1 MTAIRSLIAQRH
13 LAALLC
19 VAALLLKLVI
29 PSGYMIGEAQG
40 HMAVVLCPGTMPVA
54 DVMPHMPSGDM
65 AMMHGTSHAALPDH
79 VGPDHVGPD
88 HGGAGHSD
96 GQHSRAEMPCAFA
109 GLSAAAL
116 AAVDPIQLVALLAF
130 VLATGF
136 VAVTAIVRSDPS
148 YLRPPLRG
156 PPALS

>member
-54 DVMPHMPSGDM
+54 DVMPHMSSGDM
-65 AMMHGTSHAALPDH
+65 AMMHGTPHAALPDH
-79 VGPDHVGPD
+79 VGSD
-88 HGGAGHSD
+88 HGGTGHSD

>member
-40 HMAVVLCPGTMPVA
+40 HMAIVLCPGTMPVA
-54 DVMPHMPSGDM
+54 DAMSHAPPGDMTTMHGMPHGVM
-65 AMMHGTSHAALPDH
+65 A
-79 VGPDHVGPD
+79 D
-88 HGGAGHSD
+88 HGRSDHRD
-96 GQHSRAEMPCAFA
+96 GQHGRAEMPCAFA

-130 VLATGF
+130 VLTTGF
-136 VAVTAIVRSDPS
+136 VALTANVRPAPP

>member
-19 VAALLLKLVI
+19 LAALLLKLVV
-29 PSGYMIGEAQG
+29 PSGYMIGEARG
-40 HMAVVLCPGTMPVA
+40 RWAIMLCPGTITAPQSTPLDPVSAMPT
-54 DVMPHMPSGDM
+54 MPGM
-65 AMMHGTSHAALPDH
+65 SHAAAT
-79 VGPDHVGPD
+79 D
-88 HGGAGHSD
+88 HGRSD
-96 GQHSRAEMPCAFA
+96 HPDDRHQRAEMPCAFA

-116 AAVDPIQLVALLAF
+116 AATDPIQLVALLAF

-136 VAVTAIVRSDPS
+136 VAVAATVRSAPP